1 MRELADGLIEACNS
15 RDPERMRSLL
25 AADWVT
31 IDHRLASFGTVDAET
46 FIALN
51 ATDIPGIAAR
61 NLTVTEFEMAGHAMI
76 VRMLETGAVNDGGEF
91 ITEMIAVSLIQE
103 GRYLRTEVFPPDA
116 ESDARM
122 VFEQFVRTASP
133 RT

>member
-1 MRELADGLIEACNS
+1 
-15 RDPERMRSLL
+15 
-25 AADWVT
+25 
-31 IDHRLASFGTVDAET
+31 VDAET

-51 ATDIPGIAAR
+51 ADDIPGIAAR
-61 NLTVTEFEMAGHAMI
+61 NLTVTAFETAGAAMM

-91 ITEMIAVSLIQE
+91 ITEMIAVSLMHE

-116 ESDARM
+116 DNDARM